1 MTVVCAVDLGLRSC
15 GVAWDGDSDTF
26 TCPPKLTGGERLRWW
41 ADTFA
46 VVLLP
51 HVGKPVGLESAFMH
65 PGRPTGALALAE
77 LHGVFKLV
85 AHNAGCEVITMT
97 PAQLKKASVGRGN
110 ATKDDMVAHARWL
123 RPGATFASHDECDA
137 VCLLSA
143 LNATAEGAA

>member
-1 MTVVCAVDLGLRSC
+1 LEAAFWS
-15 GVAWDGDSDTF
+15 
-26 TCPPKLTGGERLRWW
+26 PK
-41 ADTFA
+41 
-46 VVLLP
+46 
-51 HVGKPVGLESAFMH
+51 H
-65 PGRPTGALALAE
+65 PTGALALAE

-97 PAQLKKASVGRGN
+97 PAELKKASVGRGN

-123 RPGATFASHDECDA
+123 RPGATFGSHDECDA